1 MLIALASDLNPQWIE
16 KVTQHLAHRALL
28 LPATASAAIDIVR
41 AMPVAIIIADM
52 EPLTTERLLGYKAA
66 AEATPDAVAIFIAPQ
81 DVRDQLR
88 TETGLPVPD
97 YWLDP
102 NATPAEF
109 GEVLSSALQQAQ
121 LATAGSHA
129 TGSSL
134 VATSPPPPT
143 ATPMPPDAPVN
154 EHVIHNLIA
163 ALAGNFDLDRL
174 LAAYVEAA
182 VQLARCASHCF
193 LYRDEDA
200 ECLTAKASRG
210 LHTGIAERGCLCPD
224 DALVTWYNL
233 NSRVLTK
240 GELSGWAD
248 SATAAAIS
256 RELAIFRGHVVVPF
270 TVSGRLDGLL
280 LLGEKVVGEPYTA
293 SELEGLFVLAGY
305 VALQVENL
313 RLQAALRTTTAYLQ
327 SSLYGINCGLIT
339 LGRDERIAL
348 ANPYAADVLGIKEAD
363 MLGADLRCL
372 PSPLGDQLHAA
383 FNTPEAAISGEKVHL
398 SSLDIFLRVSTSQI
412 LDDTGAPAGSV
423 MLLEDVTGPVTR
435 AARDRRR
442 QRLDGLAQI
451 VGRIAHN
458 VRTPLTAIQ
467 TYAQLMAR
475 ADASDDC
482 ADFWRTTVNPELERL
497 QRFIKELL
505 LVVEQPEPDLA
516 VVQLTDIVEQA
527 IEAVASPEYGQGV
540 EPDLQVN
547 EPVPRIVADPQPTR
561 DAFVYLLRYL
571 RAGNATPV
579 RVVVG
584 QNGGMPASA
593 SVTFSGSGNAR
604 DPELERI
611 IDPLFALE
619 QPDADLGPAISR
631 QILSKQGGNLRA
643 AAENGR
649 IEFHVE
655 FPIAA
660 SDRLPAE
667 GKK

>member
-1 MLIALASDLNPQWIE
+1 
-16 KVTQHLAHRALL
+16 
-28 LPATASAAIDIVR
+28 
-41 AMPVAIIIADM
+41 
-52 EPLTTERLLGYKAA
+52 
-66 AEATPDAVAIFIAPQ
+66 
-81 DVRDQLR
+81 
-88 TETGLPVPD
+88 
-97 YWLDP
+97 
-102 NATPAEF
+102 
-109 GEVLSSALQQAQ
+109 
-121 LATAGSHA
+121 
-129 TGSSL
+129 
-134 VATSPPPPT
+134 
-143 ATPMPPDAPVN
+143 
-154 EHVIHNLIA
+154 
-163 ALAGNFDLDRL
+163 
-174 LAAYVEAA
+174 
-182 VQLARCASHCF
+182 
-193 LYRDEDA
+193 
-200 ECLTAKASRG
+200 
-210 LHTGIAERGCLCPD
+210 
-224 DALVTWYNL
+224 
-233 NSRVLTK
+233 
-240 GELSGWAD
+240 
-248 SATAAAIS
+248 
-256 RELAIFRGHVVVPF
+256 
-270 TVSGRLDGLL
+270 
-280 LLGEKVVGEPYTA
+280 
-293 SELEGLFVLAGY
+293 
-305 VALQVENL
+305 
-313 RLQAALRTTTAYLQ
+313 
-327 SSLYGINCGLIT
+327 
-339 LGRDERIAL
+339 
-348 ANPYAADVLGIKEAD
+348 

-383 FNTPEAAISGEKVHL
+383 FKTPEAAISGEKVHL

-467 TYAQLMAR
+467 TYAQLMAGS
-475 ADASDDC
+475 DASDGC
-482 ADFWRTTVNPELERL
+482 ADFWHTTVNPELERL

-505 LVVEQPEPDLA
+505 LVVEQTEPDLA
-516 VVQLTDIVEQA
+516 IVQLTDIVEQA
-527 IEAVASPEYGQGV
+527 IEQVTSPEYGQGV

-571 RAGNATPV
+571 CAGNATPV

-584 QNGGMPASA
+584 QNGSVPASA